1 MKKLN
6 RAVIII
12 ARIVEVFM
20 WVGCAL
26 SAVITGLSAA
36 GKFSLLRFFTDVDT
50 ANAQSLTSGSF
61 NLLVRFE
68 NGVPSRGAYVIFF
81 LTLVFTFALMAMC
94 ARNVYLIFKTS
105 EGRTSFAKGATPF
118 QPDNIRM
125 VREIGIF
132 LIAIPVVQFV
142 MSIVARIALGPDVCE
157 TSMGTQNLFV
167 GLVVLA
173 LSQYFAYGMKLENE
187 VDGLV

>member
-12 ARIVEVFM
+12 SRIVEVFM
-20 WVGCAL
+20 WVGCGL
-26 SAVITGLSAA
+26 SAIITGLCAA
-36 GKFSLLRFFTDVDT
+36 GRYDLMKFFTDARSTTPV
-50 ANAQSLTSGSF
+50 LTSGSF
-61 NLLVRFE
+61 CLLTQDASGQPAKAAF
-68 NGVPSRGAYVIFF
+68 VIFF
-81 LTLVFTFALMAMC
+81 LTLVITCALMAMC

-105 EGRTSFAKGATPF
+105 EGQTRFSKGRTPF

-132 LIAIPVVQFV
+132 MIAIQAAQLV
-142 MSIVARIALGPDVCE
+142 MSVIARIALGPDMVE
-157 TSMGTQNLFV
+157 TSLGMEGLFA

-173 LSQYFAYGMKLENE
+173 LSQYFAYGMQLQND
-187 VDGLV
+187 VDGLL